1 MLFDYDT
8 LQVMWWILVGVLLIG
23 FALTNGMDM
32 AVSALLFKVAKNSK
46 ERGAI
51 ISTISPHWDGNQVW
65 LITAGGAIFAAWPEV
80 YAASFSGLY
89 WGMLLVLFAIWLRP
103 LAFDYRNHSNDETW
117 LKRWDIAL
125 TVGSLV
131 PMLIFGVAFGNLLQG
146 LPFWADENVR
156 WHYDGVFLT
165 ALIPLLDPFSLLC
178 GLVSVA
184 MLLTQGCLWI
194 QLRTVDDISN
204 RVRGLTLKLAL
215 LTLVLYALAGLWAY
229 TFDGYRLVSLA
240 PEGSF
245 HDDISNRVRGL
256 TLKLALLTL
265 VLYALAGLWAY
276 TFDGYRLVSLAPEGS
291 FHSITGKTVEVVEH
305 GLFENYKSVW
315 ILWLVPIAAMFC
327 ILKAGIAGGKG
338 DAIKGIIYNSLAIAL
353 VIGTAAIAMFP
364 FVMPSS
370 YDPASSLTIWDAS
383 SSHFTL
389 QVMLYA
395 VIVFVPISLSYT
407 VWAYKRM
414 WNRVSEED
422 GNTGHY

>member
-8 LQVMWWILVGVLLIG
+8 LQVIWWILVGVLLIG

-32 AVSALLFKVAKNSK
+32 AVSTLLFKVGKNSK

-51 ISTISPHWDGNQVW
+51 ISTIAPHWDGNQVW

-103 LAFDYRNHSNDETW
+103 LAFDYRSHNSDETW

-131 PMLIFGVAFGNLLQG
+131 PILIFGVAFGNLLQG

-165 ALIPLLDPFSLLC
+165 ALLPLLDPFSLLC

-194 QLRTVDDISN
+194 QLRTVDEIAS
-204 RVRGLTLKLAL
+204 RVKGLTLILAL
-215 LTLVLYALAGLWAY
+215 GTVVLYCIAGIWAY
-229 TFDGYRLVSLA
+229 SFDGYQLTALA
-240 PEGSF
+240 PQGSF
-245 HDDISNRVRGL
+245 H
-256 TLKLALLTL
+256 A
-265 VLYALAGLWAY
+265 
-276 TFDGYRLVSLAPEGS
+276 
-291 FHSITGKTVEVVEH
+291 ITDKSVEVVPH
-305 GLFENYKSVW
+305 GLFANYHKVW
-315 ILWLVPIAAMFC
+315 ILWLVPVIAIFC
-327 ILKAGIAGGKG
+327 FIKAGIAGVKG
-338 DAIKGIIYNSLAIAL
+338 NAVKGIIYNSVAIAF
-353 VIGTAAIAMFP
+353 VIITAACAMFP

-370 YDPASSLTIWDAS
+370 IDPESSLTIWDAS

-395 VIVFVPISLSYT
+395 VIIFVPIALAYT
-407 VWAYKRM
+407 IWAYRRM
-414 WNRVSEED
+414 WNKVSAED
-422 GNTGHY
+422 GEVSGH

>member
-103 LAFDYRNHSNDETW
+103 LAFDYRNHNSDETW

-165 ALIPLLDPFSLLC
+165 ALLPLLDPFSLLC

-194 QLRTVDDISN
+194 QLRTVDEISN

-215 LTLVLYALAGLWAY
+215 LTLALYAVAGLWAY
-229 TFDGYRLVSLA
+229 S
-240 PEGSF
+240 
-245 HDDISNRVRGL
+245 
-256 TLKLALLTL
+256 
-265 VLYALAGLWAY
+265 
-276 TFDGYRLVSLAPEGS
+276 FDGYRLVSLAPEGS
-291 FHSITGKTVEVVEH
+291 FHSITSKQVEVVEH
-305 GLFENYKSVW
+305 GLFANYQSVW
-315 ILWLVPIAAMFC
+315 ILWLVPLAAMFC

-338 DAIKGIIYNSLAIAL
+338 DAVKGIIYNSLAVAL

-395 VIVFVPISLSYT
+395 VIIFVPIALSYT

>member
-103 LAFDYRNHSNDETW
+103 LAFDYRNHNSDETW

-165 ALIPLLDPFSLLC
+165 ALLPLLDPFSLLC

-194 QLRTVDDISN
+194 QLRTVDEISN

-215 LTLVLYALAGLWAY
+215 LTLALYAVAGLWAY
-229 TFDGYRLVSLA
+229 S
-240 PEGSF
+240 
-245 HDDISNRVRGL
+245 
-256 TLKLALLTL
+256 
-265 VLYALAGLWAY
+265 
-276 TFDGYRLVSLAPEGS
+276 FDGYRLVSLAPEGS
-291 FHSITGKTVEVVEH
+291 FHSITGKQVEVVEH
-305 GLFENYKSVW
+305 GLFANYQSVW
-315 ILWLVPIAAMFC
+315 ILWLVPLAAMFC

-338 DAIKGIIYNSLAIAL
+338 DAVKGIIYNSLAVAL

-395 VIVFVPISLSYT
+395 VIIFVPIALSYT

>member
-1 MLFDYDT
+1 MIFDYDT
-8 LQVMWWILVGVLLIG
+8 LQVIWWILVGVLLIG

-32 AVSALLFKVAKNSK
+32 AVSTLLFKVGQNSK

-51 ISTISPHWDGNQVW
+51 ISTIAPHWDGNQVW

-103 LAFDYRNHSNDETW
+103 LAFDYRNHNSDETW

-131 PMLIFGVAFGNLLQG
+131 PILIFGVAFGNLLQG

-165 ALIPLLDPFSLLC
+165 ALLPLLDPFSLLC
-178 GLVSVA
+178 GLVSVS

-194 QLRTVDDISN
+194 QLRTVDDIAC

-215 LTLVLYALAGLWAY
+215 LTVVLYGIAGIWAY
-229 TFDGYRLVSLA
+229 SFDGYQ
-240 PEGSF
+240 
-245 HDDISNRVRGL
+245 L
-256 TLKLALLTL
+256 TA
-265 VLYALAGLWAY
+265 
-276 TFDGYRLVSLAPEGS
+276 LAPEGS
-291 FHSITGKTVEVVEH
+291 FHSITGKSVEVVPH
-305 GLFENYKSVW
+305 GLFANYGKLW
-315 ILWLVPIAAMFC
+315 ILWLVPIISIFC
-327 ILKAGIAGGKG
+327 FIKAGIAGVKG
-338 DAIKGIIYNSLAIAL
+338 NAVKGIIYNSVAIAF
-353 VIGTAAIAMFP
+353 VIITAAIAMFP

-370 YDPASSLTIWDAS
+370 IDPESSLTIWDAS

-395 VIVFVPISLSYT
+395 VIIFVPIALAYT
-407 VWAYKRM
+407 IWAYRRM
-414 WNRVSEED
+414 WNKVSAED
-422 GNTGHY
+422 GEIYEH

>member
-1 MLFDYDT
+1 MIFDYDT
-8 LQVMWWILVGVLLIG
+8 LQVIWWILVGVLLIG

-32 AVSALLFKVAKNSK
+32 AVSTLLFKVGQNSK

-51 ISTISPHWDGNQVW
+51 ISTIAPHWDGNQVW

-103 LAFDYRNHSNDETW
+103 LAFDYRNHNSDETW

-131 PMLIFGVAFGNLLQG
+131 PILIFGVAFGNLLQG

-165 ALIPLLDPFSLLC
+165 ALLPLLDPFSLLC
-178 GLVSVA
+178 GLVSVS

-194 QLRTVDDISN
+194 QLRTVDDIAC

-215 LTLVLYALAGLWAY
+215 LTVVLYGIAGIWAY
-229 TFDGYRLVSLA
+229 SFDGYQ
-240 PEGSF
+240 
-245 HDDISNRVRGL
+245 L
-256 TLKLALLTL
+256 TA
-265 VLYALAGLWAY
+265 
-276 TFDGYRLVSLAPEGS
+276 LAPEGS
-291 FHSITGKTVEVVEH
+291 FHSITGKSVEVVPH
-305 GLFENYKSVW
+305 GLFANYGKLW
-315 ILWLVPIAAMFC
+315 ILWLVPIISIFC
-327 ILKAGIAGGKG
+327 FIKAGIAGVKG
-338 DAIKGIIYNSLAIAL
+338 NAVKGIIYNSVAIAF
-353 VIGTAAIAMFP
+353 VIITAAIALFP

-370 YDPASSLTIWDAS
+370 IDPESSLTIWDAS

-395 VIVFVPISLSYT
+395 VIIFVPIALAYT
-407 VWAYKRM
+407 IWAYRRM
-414 WNRVSEED
+414 WNKVSAED
-422 GNTGHY
+422 GEISEH

>member
-1 MLFDYDT
+1 MIFDYDT
-8 LQVMWWILVGVLLIG
+8 LQVIWWILVGVLLIG

-32 AVSALLFKVAKNSK
+32 AVSTLLLKVGQNSK

-51 ISTISPHWDGNQVW
+51 ISTIAPHWDGNQVW

-103 LAFDYRNHSNDETW
+103 LAFDYRNHNSDETW

-131 PMLIFGVAFGNLLQG
+131 PILIFGVAFGNLLQG

-165 ALIPLLDPFSLLC
+165 ALLPLLDPFSLLC
-178 GLVSVA
+178 GLVSVS

-194 QLRTVDDISN
+194 QLRTVDDIAC

-215 LTLVLYALAGLWAY
+215 LTVVLYGIAGIWAY
-229 TFDGYRLVSLA
+229 SFDGYQLTALA

-245 HDDISNRVRGL
+245 H
-256 TLKLALLTL
+256 T
-265 VLYALAGLWAY
+265 
-276 TFDGYRLVSLAPEGS
+276 
-291 FHSITGKTVEVVEH
+291 ITGKSVEVVPH
-305 GLFENYKSVW
+305 GLFANYGKLW
-315 ILWLVPIAAMFC
+315 ILWLVPIISIFC
-327 ILKAGIAGGKG
+327 FIKAGIAGVKG
-338 DAIKGIIYNSLAIAL
+338 NAVKGIIYNSVAIAF
-353 VIGTAAIAMFP
+353 VIITAAIAMFP

-370 YDPASSLTIWDAS
+370 IDPESSLTIWDAS

-395 VIVFVPISLSYT
+395 VIIFVPIALAYT
-407 VWAYKRM
+407 IWAYRRM
-414 WNRVSEED
+414 WNKVSAED
-422 GNTGHY
+422 GEISEH

>member
-1 MLFDYDT
+1 MIFDYDT
-8 LQVMWWILVGVLLIG
+8 LQVIWWILVGVLLIG

-32 AVSALLFKVAKNSK
+32 AVSTLLFKVGQNSK

-51 ISTISPHWDGNQVW
+51 ISTIAPHWDGNQVW

-103 LAFDYRNHSNDETW
+103 LAFDYRNHNSDETW

-131 PMLIFGVAFGNLLQG
+131 PILIFGVAFGNLLQG

-156 WHYDGVFLT
+156 WHYEGVFLT
-165 ALIPLLDPFSLLC
+165 ALLPLLDPFSLLC
-178 GLVSVA
+178 GLVSVS

-194 QLRTVDDISN
+194 QLRTVDDIAC

-215 LTLVLYALAGLWAY
+215 LTVVLYGIAGIWAY
-229 TFDGYRLVSLA
+229 SFDGYQLTALA

-245 HDDISNRVRGL
+245 H
-256 TLKLALLTL
+256 T
-265 VLYALAGLWAY
+265 
-276 TFDGYRLVSLAPEGS
+276 
-291 FHSITGKTVEVVEH
+291 ITGKSVEVVPH
-305 GLFENYKSVW
+305 GLFANYGKLW
-315 ILWLVPIAAMFC
+315 ILWLVPIISIFC
-327 ILKAGIAGGKG
+327 FIKAGIAGVKG
-338 DAIKGIIYNSLAIAL
+338 NAVKGIIYNSVAIAF
-353 VIGTAAIAMFP
+353 VIITAAIAMFP

-370 YDPASSLTIWDAS
+370 IDPESSLTIWDAS

-395 VIVFVPISLSYT
+395 VIIFVPIALAYT
-407 VWAYKRM
+407 IWAYRRM
-414 WNRVSEED
+414 WNKVSAED
-422 GNTGHY
+422 GEISEH

>member
-245 HDDISNRVRGL
+245 H
-256 TLKLALLTL
+256 
-265 VLYALAGLWAY
+265 
-276 TFDGYRLVSLAPEGS
+276 
-291 FHSITGKTVEVVEH
+291 SITGKTVEVVEH

-315 ILWLVPIAAMFC
+315 ILWLVPLAAMFC

>member
-1 MLFDYDT
+1 MIFDYDT
-8 LQVMWWILVGVLLIG
+8 LQVLWWILVGVLLIG

-32 AVSALLFKVAKNSK
+32 AVSALLFKVTKNSK

-65 LITAGGAIFAAWPEV
+65 LITAGGAVFAAWPEV

-89 WGMLLVLFAIWLRP
+89 WGMLLVLAAIWLRP
-103 LAFDYRNHSNDETW
+103 LAFDYRNHNQDETW

-194 QLRTVDDISN
+194 QLRTV
-204 RVRGLTLKLAL
+204 
-215 LTLVLYALAGLWAY
+215 
-229 TFDGYRLVSLA
+229 
-240 PEGSF
+240 
-245 HDDISNRVRGL
+245 DDISNRVRGL

>member
-215 LTLVLYALAGLWAY
+215 LTLVLY
-229 TFDGYRLVSLA
+229 V
-240 PEGSF
+240 
-245 HDDISNRVRGL
+245 
-256 TLKLALLTL
+256 
-265 VLYALAGLWAY
+265 LAGLWAY

-315 ILWLVPIAAMFC
+315 ILWVVPIAAMFC

>member
-1 MLFDYDT
+1 M
-8 LQVMWWILVGVLLIG
+8 LLIG

-32 AVSALLFKVAKNSK
+32 AVSTLLFKVGQNSK

-51 ISTISPHWDGNQVW
+51 ISTIAPHWDGNQVW

-103 LAFDYRNHSNDETW
+103 LAFDYRNHNSDETW

-131 PMLIFGVAFGNLLQG
+131 PILIFGVAFGNLLQG

-165 ALIPLLDPFSLLC
+165 ALLPLLDPFSLLC
-178 GLVSVA
+178 GLVSVS

-194 QLRTVDDISN
+194 QLRTVDEIAS

-215 LTLVLYALAGLWAY
+215 LTVVLYGIAGIWAY
-229 TFDGYRLVSLA
+229 SFDGYQLTALA

-245 HDDISNRVRGL
+245 H
-256 TLKLALLTL
+256 T
-265 VLYALAGLWAY
+265 
-276 TFDGYRLVSLAPEGS
+276 
-291 FHSITGKTVEVVEH
+291 ITGKSVEVVPH
-305 GLFENYKSVW
+305 GLFANYGKLW
-315 ILWLVPIAAMFC
+315 ILWLVPIISIFC
-327 ILKAGIAGGKG
+327 FIKAGVAGAKG
-338 DAIKGIIYNSLAIAL
+338 NAVKGIIYNSVAIAF
-353 VIGTAAIAMFP
+353 VIITAAIAMFP

-370 YDPASSLTIWDAS
+370 IDPESSLTIWDAS

-395 VIVFVPISLSYT
+395 VIIFVPIALAYT
-407 VWAYKRM
+407 IWAYRRM
-414 WNRVSEED
+414 WNKVSAED
-422 GNTGHY
+422 GEISEH

>member
-215 LTLVLYALAGLWAY
+215 LTLVLY
-229 TFDGYRLVSLA
+229 V
-240 PEGSF
+240 
-245 HDDISNRVRGL
+245 
-256 TLKLALLTL
+256 
-265 VLYALAGLWAY
+265 LAGLWAY

>member
-8 LQVMWWILVGVLLIG
+8 LQVIWWLLVGVLLIG

-32 AVSALLFKVAKNSK
+32 AVSTLLFKVGKTSQ
-46 ERGAI
+46 ERGAL
-51 ISTISPHWDGNQVW
+51 ISTIAPHWDGNQVW

-103 LAFDYRNHSNDETW
+103 LAFDYRNHYSDESW

-131 PMLIFGVAFGNLLQG
+131 PLLIFGVAFGNLLQG

-165 ALIPLLDPFSLLC
+165 ALLPLLDPFSLLC
-178 GLVSVA
+178 GLVSVS

-194 QLRTVDDISN
+194 QLRTVDEIGS
-204 RVRGLTLKLAL
+204 RVKGLTLKLAL
-215 LTLVLYALAGLWAY
+215 LTIVLYGIAGIWAY
-229 TFDGYRLVSLA
+229 SFDGYRLVSLA

-245 HDDISNRVRGL
+245 H
-256 TLKLALLTL
+256 A
-265 VLYALAGLWAY
+265 
-276 TFDGYRLVSLAPEGS
+276 
-291 FHSITGKTVEVVEH
+291 ITSKQVEIVEH
-305 GLFENYKSVW
+305 GLFANYQAFG
-315 ILWLVPIAAMFC
+315 ILWLVPVIAIFC
-327 ILKAGIAGGKG
+327 FLKAGIAGIKG
-338 DAIKGIIYNSLAIAL
+338 NAVKGIIYNSVAIAF
-353 VIGTAAIAMFP
+353 VICTAAIAMFP

-370 YDPASSLTIWDAS
+370 IDPESSLTIWDAS

-395 VIVFVPISLSYT
+395 VIIFVPIALSYT
-407 VWAYKRM
+407 VWAYRRM
-414 WNRVSEED
+414 WNKVSAED
-422 GNTGHY
+422 GNSGHY

>member
-215 LTLVLYALAGLWAY
+215 FTLVLY
-229 TFDGYRLVSLA
+229 V
-240 PEGSF
+240 
-245 HDDISNRVRGL
+245 
-256 TLKLALLTL
+256 
-265 VLYALAGLWAY
+265 LAGLWAY

>member
-1 MLFDYDT
+1 MIFDYDT
-8 LQVMWWILVGVLLIG
+8 LQVIWWILVGVLLIG

-32 AVSALLFKVAKNSK
+32 AVSTLLFKVGQNSK

-51 ISTISPHWDGNQVW
+51 ISTIAPHWDGNQVW

-103 LAFDYRNHSNDETW
+103 LAFDYRNHNSDETW

-125 TVGSLV
+125 TIGSLV
-131 PMLIFGVAFGNLLQG
+131 PILIFGVAFGNLLQG

-165 ALIPLLDPFSLLC
+165 ALLPLLDPFSLLC
-178 GLVSVA
+178 GLVSVS

-194 QLRTVDDISN
+194 QLRTVDDIAC

-215 LTLVLYALAGLWAY
+215 LTVVLYGIAGIWAY
-229 TFDGYRLVSLA
+229 SFDGYQ
-240 PEGSF
+240 
-245 HDDISNRVRGL
+245 L
-256 TLKLALLTL
+256 TA
-265 VLYALAGLWAY
+265 
-276 TFDGYRLVSLAPEGS
+276 LAPEGS
-291 FHSITGKTVEVVEH
+291 FHSITGKSVEVVPH
-305 GLFENYKSVW
+305 GLFANYGKLW
-315 ILWLVPIAAMFC
+315 ILWLVPIISIFC
-327 ILKAGIAGGKG
+327 FIKAGIAGVKG
-338 DAIKGIIYNSLAIAL
+338 NAVKGIIYNSVAIAF
-353 VIGTAAIAMFP
+353 VIITAAIALFP

-370 YDPASSLTIWDAS
+370 IDPESSLTIWDAS

-395 VIVFVPISLSYT
+395 VIIFVPIALAYT
-407 VWAYKRM
+407 IWAYRRM
-414 WNRVSEED
+414 WNKVSAED
-422 GNTGHY
+422 GEISEH

>member
-103 LAFDYRNHSNDETW
+103 LAFDYRNHNSDETW

-165 ALIPLLDPFSLLC
+165 ALLPLLDPFSLLC
-178 GLVSVA
+178 GLVSVS

-215 LTLVLYALAGLWAY
+215 LTLALYAVAGLWAY

-245 HDDISNRVRGL
+245 H
-256 TLKLALLTL
+256 A
-265 VLYALAGLWAY
+265 
-276 TFDGYRLVSLAPEGS
+276 
-291 FHSITGKTVEVVEH
+291 ITSKQVEVVEH
-305 GLFENYKSVW
+305 GLFANYQSVW
-315 ILWLVPIAAMFC
+315 ILWLVPLAAMFC

-338 DAIKGIIYNSLAIAL
+338 DAVKGIIYNSLAVAL

-395 VIVFVPISLSYT
+395 VLVFVPIALSYT

>member
-8 LQVMWWILVGVLLIG
+8 LQVIWWILVGVLLIG

-32 AVSALLFKVAKNSK
+32 AVSTLLFKVGQNSK

-51 ISTISPHWDGNQVW
+51 ISTIAPHWDGNQVW

-103 LAFDYRNHSNDETW
+103 LAFDYRSHNSDETW

-131 PMLIFGVAFGNLLQG
+131 PILIFGVAFGNLLQG

-156 WHYDGVFLT
+156 WHYDSVFLT
-165 ALIPLLDPFSLLC
+165 ALLPLLDPFSLLC
-178 GLVSVA
+178 GLVSVS

-194 QLRTVDDISN
+194 QLRTVDEIGS

-215 LTLVLYALAGLWAY
+215 LTVVLYGIAGIWAY
-229 TFDGYRLVSLA
+229 AFDGYQLTALA

-245 HDDISNRVRGL
+245 H
-256 TLKLALLTL
+256 A
-265 VLYALAGLWAY
+265 
-276 TFDGYRLVSLAPEGS
+276 
-291 FHSITGKTVEVVEH
+291 ITSKSVEVVPH
-305 GLFENYKSVW
+305 GLFANYQKVW
-315 ILWLVPIAAMFC
+315 ILWLVPVISIFC
-327 ILKAGIAGGKG
+327 FIKAGIAGVKG
-338 DAIKGIIYNSLAIAL
+338 NAVKGIIYNSVAIAF
-353 VIGTAAIAMFP
+353 VIITAACAMFP

-370 YDPASSLTIWDAS
+370 IDPESSLTIWDAS

-395 VIVFVPISLSYT
+395 VIIFVPIALAYT
-407 VWAYKRM
+407 IWAYRRM
-414 WNRVSEED
+414 WNKVSAED
-422 GNTGHY
+422 GEVSGH

>member
-8 LQVMWWILVGVLLIG
+8 LQVIWWLLVGVLLIG

-32 AVSALLFKVAKNSK
+32 AVSALLFKVGKNSK

-103 LAFDYRNHSNDETW
+103 LAFDYRNHNDDESW
-117 LKRWDIAL
+117 YKKWDIAL

-165 ALIPLLDPFSLLC
+165 ALLPLLDPFSVLC
-178 GLVSVA
+178 GLVGVT
-184 MLLTQGCLWI
+184 MLLTQGALWI
-194 QLRTVDDISN
+194 QLRTVDEIGN

-215 LTLVLYALAGLWAY
+215 ATLVLYVIAGLWAY
-229 TFDGYRLVSLA
+229 TFDGYRLIELA

-245 HDDISNRVRGL
+245 H
-256 TLKLALLTL
+256 A
-265 VLYALAGLWAY
+265 
-276 TFDGYRLVSLAPEGS
+276 
-291 FHSITGKTVEVVEH
+291 ITEKKVEVVPH

-315 ILWLVPIAAMFC
+315 ILVLVPLGAMFC
-327 ILKAGIAGGKG
+327 MIKAGICGGSG
-338 DAIKGIIYNSLAIAL
+338 NAVKGIIYNSLAIAL
-353 VIGTAAIAMFP
+353 VITTAAIAMFP

-370 YDPASSLTIWDAS
+370 VMPESSLTIWDAS

-389 QVMLYA
+389 QVMFYT
-395 VIVFVPISLSYT
+395 VIIFVPIALSYT
-407 VWAYKRM
+407 FWAYKRM
-414 WNRVSEED
+414 WNRVSEKD

>member
-1 MLFDYDT
+1 MIFDYDT
-8 LQVMWWILVGVLLIG
+8 LQVIWWILVGVLLIG

-32 AVSALLFKVAKNSK
+32 AVSTLLFKVGQNSK

-51 ISTISPHWDGNQVW
+51 ISTIAPHWDGNQVW

-103 LAFDYRNHSNDETW
+103 LAFDYRNHNSDEAW

-131 PMLIFGVAFGNLLQG
+131 PILIFGVAFGNLLQG

-165 ALIPLLDPFSLLC
+165 ALLPLLDPFSLLC
-178 GLVSVA
+178 GLVSVS

-194 QLRTVDDISN
+194 QLRTVDDIAC

-215 LTLVLYALAGLWAY
+215 LTVVLYGIAGIWAY
-229 TFDGYRLVSLA
+229 SFDGYQ
-240 PEGSF
+240 
-245 HDDISNRVRGL
+245 L
-256 TLKLALLTL
+256 TA
-265 VLYALAGLWAY
+265 
-276 TFDGYRLVSLAPEGS
+276 LAPEGS
-291 FHSITGKTVEVVEH
+291 FHSITGKSVEVVPH
-305 GLFENYKSVW
+305 GLFANYGKLW
-315 ILWLVPIAAMFC
+315 ILWLVPIISIFC
-327 ILKAGIAGGKG
+327 FIKAGIAGVKG
-338 DAIKGIIYNSLAIAL
+338 NAVKGIIYNSVAIAF
-353 VIGTAAIAMFP
+353 VIITAAIAMFP

-370 YDPASSLTIWDAS
+370 IDPESSLTIWDAS

-395 VIVFVPISLSYT
+395 VIIFVPIALAYT
-407 VWAYKRM
+407 IWAYRRM
-414 WNRVSEED
+414 WNKVSAED
-422 GNTGHY
+422 GEISEH

>member
-245 HDDISNRVRGL
+245 H
-256 TLKLALLTL
+256 
-265 VLYALAGLWAY
+265 
-276 TFDGYRLVSLAPEGS
+276 
-291 FHSITGKTVEVVEH
+291 SITGKTVEVVEH

-422 GNTGHY
+422 GSTGHY

>member
-8 LQVMWWILVGVLLIG
+8 LQVIWWLLVGVLLIG

-32 AVSALLFKVAKNSK
+32 AVSTLLFKVGKTSQ
-46 ERGAI
+46 ERGAL
-51 ISTISPHWDGNQVW
+51 ISTIAPHWDGNQVW

-103 LAFDYRNHSNDETW
+103 LAFDYRNHYSDESW

-125 TVGSLV
+125 TAGSLV
-131 PMLIFGVAFGNLLQG
+131 PLLIFGVAFGNLLQG

-165 ALIPLLDPFSLLC
+165 ALLPLLDPFSLLC
-178 GLVSVA
+178 GLVSVS

-194 QLRTVDDISN
+194 QLRTVDEIGS
-204 RVRGLTLKLAL
+204 RVKGLTLKLAL
-215 LTLVLYALAGLWAY
+215 LTIVLYGIVGIWAY
-229 TFDGYRLVSLA
+229 SFDGYRLVSLA

-245 HDDISNRVRGL
+245 H
-256 TLKLALLTL
+256 A
-265 VLYALAGLWAY
+265 
-276 TFDGYRLVSLAPEGS
+276 
-291 FHSITGKTVEVVEH
+291 ITSKQVEIVEH
-305 GLFENYKSVW
+305 GLFANYQAFG
-315 ILWLVPIAAMFC
+315 ILWLVPVIAIFC
-327 ILKAGIAGGKG
+327 FLKAGIAGIKG
-338 DAIKGIIYNSLAIAL
+338 NAVKGIIYNSVAIAF
-353 VIGTAAIAMFP
+353 VICTAAIAMFP

-370 YDPASSLTIWDAS
+370 IDPESSLTIWDAS

-395 VIVFVPISLSYT
+395 VIIFVPIALSYT
-407 VWAYKRM
+407 VWAYRRM
-414 WNRVSEED
+414 WNKVSAEE
-422 GNTGHY
+422 GNSGHY

>member
-103 LAFDYRNHSNDETW
+103 LAFDYRNHNSDETW

-165 ALIPLLDPFSLLC
+165 ALLPLLDPFSLLC
-178 GLVSVA
+178 GLVSVS

-194 QLRTVDDISN
+194 QLRTVDEISN

-215 LTLVLYALAGLWAY
+215 LTLALYAVAGLWAY

-245 HDDISNRVRGL
+245 H
-256 TLKLALLTL
+256 A
-265 VLYALAGLWAY
+265 
-276 TFDGYRLVSLAPEGS
+276 
-291 FHSITGKTVEVVEH
+291 ITSKQVEVVEH
-305 GLFENYKSVW
+305 GLFANYQSVW
-315 ILWLVPIAAMFC
+315 ILWLVPLAAMFC

-338 DAIKGIIYNSLAIAL
+338 DAVKGIIYNSLAVAL

-395 VIVFVPISLSYT
+395 VIIFVPIALSYT

>member
-1 MLFDYDT
+1 MIFDYDT
-8 LQVMWWILVGVLLIG
+8 LQVIWWILVGVLLIG

-32 AVSALLFKVAKNSK
+32 AVSTLLFKVGKNSK

-103 LAFDYRNHSNDETW
+103 LAFDYRNHNMDETW

-156 WHYDGVFLT
+156 WHYDGVFLS
-165 ALIPLLDPFSLLC
+165 ALLPLLDPFSLLC
-178 GLVSVA
+178 GVISVT
-184 MLLTQGCLWI
+184 MLLTQGSLWI
-194 QLRTVDDISN
+194 QLRTVDEIST

-215 LTLVLYALAGLWAY
+215 VTVVLYCLAGAWAF
-229 TFDGYRLVSLA
+229 TFDGYRLVEFA

-245 HDDISNRVRGL
+245 H
-256 TLKLALLTL
+256 A
-265 VLYALAGLWAY
+265 
-276 TFDGYRLVSLAPEGS
+276 
-291 FHSITGKTVEVVEH
+291 ITSKQVEVVPH
-305 GLFENYKSVW
+305 GLFENYKS
-315 ILWLVPIAAMFC
+315 LWLLWIVPVAAIFC
-327 ILKAGIAGGKG
+327 MLKAGIEGNKG
-338 DAIKGIIYNSLAIAL
+338 NAVKGIIFSSLSIAF
-353 VIGTAAIAMFP
+353 VICTAAVAMFP

-370 YDPASSLTIWDAS
+370 YDPNSSLTIWDAS

-389 QVMLYA
+389 QCMFYA
-395 VIVFVPISLSYT
+395 VIIFVPICLAYT
-407 VWAYKRM
+407 AWAYTRM
-414 WNRVSEED
+414 WNKVSEED

>member
-1 MLFDYDT
+1 MIFDYDT
-8 LQVMWWILVGVLLIG
+8 LQVIWWILVGVLLIG

-32 AVSALLFKVAKNSK
+32 AVSTLLFKVGQNSK

-51 ISTISPHWDGNQVW
+51 ISTIAPHWDGNQVW

-103 LAFDYRNHSNDETW
+103 LAFDYRNHNSDETW

-131 PMLIFGVAFGNLLQG
+131 PILIFGVAFGNLLQG

-156 WHYDGVFLT
+156 WHYEGVFLT
-165 ALIPLLDPFSLLC
+165 ALLPLLDPFSLLC
-178 GLVSVA
+178 GLVSVS

-194 QLRTVDDISN
+194 QLRTVDDIAC

-215 LTLVLYALAGLWAY
+215 LTVVLYGIAGIWAY
-229 TFDGYRLVSLA
+229 SFDGYQLTALA

-245 HDDISNRVRGL
+245 H
-256 TLKLALLTL
+256 T
-265 VLYALAGLWAY
+265 
-276 TFDGYRLVSLAPEGS
+276 
-291 FHSITGKTVEVVEH
+291 ITGKSVEVVPH
-305 GLFENYKSVW
+305 GLFANYGKLW
-315 ILWLVPIAAMFC
+315 ILWLIPIISIFC
-327 ILKAGIAGGKG
+327 FIKAGIAGVKG
-338 DAIKGIIYNSLAIAL
+338 NAVKGIIYNSVAIAF
-353 VIGTAAIAMFP
+353 VIITAAIAMFP

-370 YDPASSLTIWDAS
+370 IDPESSLTIWDAS

-395 VIVFVPISLSYT
+395 VIIFVPIALAYT
-407 VWAYKRM
+407 IWAYRRM
-414 WNRVSEED
+414 WNKVSAED
-422 GNTGHY
+422 GEISEH